1 MAGIVVDLMI
11 LESPSW
17 NDEVALIVV
26 SGDADGVRESTE
38 GREVD
43 SGLKMGR
50 EVDGGVEEEGESVF
64 VLDRSQSPVHRDV
77 VSHAEG
83 SVDRRDVASR
93 RPHG

>member
-26 SGDADGVRESTE
+26 SGDANGVRESAE

-43 SGLKMGR
+43 RGLKMGR
-50 EVDGGVEEEGESVF
+50 EVDSRVEEEGESVF
-64 VLDRSQSPVHRDV
+64 VLDRSQSPARRDV
-77 VSHAEG
+77 VSHVDG